1 MIQLRNGLG
10 ISPNIL
16 LVFLSV
22 LNLSTWLTW
31 LALAVNE
38 PTVRC
43 DDPRVQ
49 YARGVCETLCV
60 QKKLICTL
68 FWLWCNIREHR
79 THHLICPFSFQAD
92 AVTGYRARKKVLY
105 CLNILIF
112 ELDRLKYKKLF
123 FFHAA
128 EKTIQ
133 EPTQGSTSLYLL

>member
-22 LNLSTWLTW
+22 LNLRKQLNLNLSTWLTW

-68 FWLWCNIREHR
+68 F
-79 THHLICPFSFQAD
+79 
-92 AVTGYRARKKVLY
+92 
-105 CLNILIF
+105 
-112 ELDRLKYKKLF
+112 
-123 FFHAA
+123 
-128 EKTIQ
+128 
-133 EPTQGSTSLYLL
+133 

>member
-1 MIQLRNGLG
+1 M
-10 ISPNIL
+10 
-16 LVFLSV
+16 
-22 LNLSTWLTW
+22 W
-31 LALAVNE
+31 
-38 PTVRC
+38 C

-49 YARGVCETLCV
+49 YARGICEMSCV
-60 QKKLICTL
+60 QKKLLSPL
-68 FWLWCNIREHR
+68 FKLWDNINEHR
-79 THHLICPFSFQAD
+79 THRLICPFSFQAD

-133 EPTQGSTSLYLL
+133 ELTQGSTSLYLL